1 MPPPDAAPKPRSK
14 TLDRV
19 LSLVAAFIVVAN
31 HHRCAILIWLFQ
43 NSSNSPRERSWPSLW
58 VHRAVAWRAV
68 KVVADNLKAFR
79 NTIRMCVP
87 SIRLR
92 KPGCAGLSTDGTP
105 KIFSPTV
112 EDDHPLSM
120 TLRRDHSPVF
130 FPTTG
135 VWVMGQFDCQRNP
148 A

>member
-1 MPPPDAAPKPRSK
+1 MFICRKSDEALDSAFMGPLGCRMKSSK
-14 TLDRV
+14 
-19 LSLVAAFIVVAN
+19 VA
-31 HHRCAILIWLFQ
+31 
-43 NSSNSPRERSWPSLW
+43 
-58 VHRAVAWRAV
+58 
-68 KVVADNLKAFR
+68 ADNLKAFR
-79 NTIRMCVP
+79 NAIRMCVP

-120 TLRRDHSPVF
+120 TLRRDHSTPPVF

-135 VWVMGQFDCQRNP
+135 VWVVGQFDCQRNP